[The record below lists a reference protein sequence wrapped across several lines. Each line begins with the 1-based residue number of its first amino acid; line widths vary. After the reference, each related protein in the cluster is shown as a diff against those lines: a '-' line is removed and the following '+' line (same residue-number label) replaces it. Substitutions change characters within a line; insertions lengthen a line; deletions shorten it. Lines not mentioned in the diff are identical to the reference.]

1 MVETITKPPQ
11 DELSRFVNMDEK
23 YIKTILFE
31 LCYDIRCLLII
42 LKYHDLIHTLDV
54 KDFKSDTTVKLF
66 ENITTKTKG

>member
-1 MVETITKPPQ
+1 
-11 DELSRFVNMDEK
+11 MDEK